1 MADRMHAGRLYQA
14 VAFDKPVQQS
24 DGQGGTING
33 WEQQFECRA
42 HYRYLRGG
50 ESVQAARLEGRQPLI
65 ITVRSSS
72 ETQQV
77 QTDWRIRDV
86 RTGEFDVNGDWTGV
100 VYQIKAVNPTDDRRF
115 LEILAESGVA
125 G

>member
-1 MADRMHAGRLYQA
+1 MADPLGAGDLYYR
-14 VAFDKPVQQS
+14 VAFDKPVEQS

-33 WEQQFECRA
+33 WEEHFQCLA
-42 HYRYLRGG
+42 HYRFLRGG
-50 ESVQAARLEGRQPLI
+50 ETVQAARLEGRQPLI

-72 ETQQV
+72 ETRQV
-77 QTDWRIRDV
+77 QTQWRIRDARSGTV
-86 RTGEFDVNGDWTGV
+86 FQV
-100 VYQIKAVNPTDDRRF
+100 KAVNPTEDRRF